1 MRATVKFLVRP
12 RIPSLSKA
20 QVRREETVEAGVAL
34 ATEVGSARAS
44 EQCVGARSV
53 IVGDRGGCQ
62 QITHQRASPRPALTS
77 T

>member
-12 RIPSLSKA
+12 CIPSLSKA
-20 QVRREETVEAGVAL
+20 HVRREETVEAGVAL

-44 EQCVGARSV
+44 EQCGARSV
-53 IVGDRGGCQ
+53 IVGDRGACQ